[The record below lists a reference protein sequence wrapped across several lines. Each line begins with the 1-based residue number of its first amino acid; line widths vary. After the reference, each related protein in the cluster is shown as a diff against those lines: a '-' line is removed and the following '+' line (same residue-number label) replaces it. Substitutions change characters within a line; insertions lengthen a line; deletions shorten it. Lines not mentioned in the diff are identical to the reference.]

1 MPLGRHVHT
10 AMIIKYACLTEK
22 IYNQTVYLASAVLYA
37 ELKMKIMNSL

>member
-22 IYNQTVYLASAVLYA
+22 KYITKQFTWPLQCYMQN
-37 ELKMKIMNSL
+37 

>member
-22 IYNQTVYLASAVLYA
+22 NI
-37 ELKMKIMNSL
+37 